1 VKRSGLE
8 RARTRQSGPSF
19 GVANWKG
26 VDTAETLLLEREQD
40 LRRIMTA
47 LASARSGTGGVV
59 ALEGSAG
66 IGKTRLLRRAIEL
79 AGERDVAT
87 ISARGGQMETA
98 FAFGVARQ
106 LFEPVLAAAEERE
119 RKALLDGAAAAA
131 AWLVGG
137 GQAGRRAEAGRGG
150 DRGYATLHGLYWLT
164 ANLSA
169 RAPLLMAVDDVH
181 WADVPSLRFLVYL
194 VRRVHHLPVLL
205 LIAVRP
211 EDPRARSLL
220 LTELVAGPGVEVVRP
235 EPLTLGAVG
244 TLLGD
249 AFPAEPLDP
258 QLVHACWTAT
268 GGNPFLVTQLVRAL
282 GASGVQPNSTAVE
295 QIGEVGMATV
305 SGWIN
310 VRLAALPASATA
322 LAEAVAVLGEGSD
335 SAQAARLAGL
345 DATCCDEAVD
355 GLVSVGILRGVEGL
369 SFVHPLVRSA
379 IYAGLPPRRRAR
391 AHREAARL
399 LWESQAAAER
409 AASHLLAVPPAEDGK
424 IAEIL
429 LAAAHSASHNGAP
442 DTAVRYLR
450 RALSEPPPETARPE
464 LLRELGAAEQSAGH
478 FAKAADDLRL
488 ALACTDDIEAK
499 IEIGFRLRYALVWSN
514 RAQEVAPA
522 LDGIIAEAAER
533 DPDGALL
540 LEAATAGIPLVD
552 LSTPMSRRA
561 RLRRVV
567 EPAFRGEPVPSHI
580 SSLAAVEALYANRPA
595 ADVLALAEQA
605 ARGWHL
611 LPGFARAPLTAQLF
625 VALVFGEH
633 FTLARRL
640 LDEEMDDARRHGS
653 AAQFLNAASFRSML
667 FYRLGAL
674 ADAETDARAA
684 LEAAH
689 LLRAGTGPSGNG
701 ASARS
706 LHAPMVVAVLVDA
719 LIERGELEEAAQLL
733 RQTGL
738 ADADSP
744 LLLFTFLISARA
756 RLRAAEGRTRQAI
769 AELVALGN
777 RMARVRSPALVPWRS
792 QAALALAGDD
802 PEEARRLA
810 GKELKL
816 ARVFGAPRA
825 LGIALRAAAQSGPRS
840 ERVPLLGEAVGVL
853 EDSPA
858 RLEHARALVD
868 LGGALRRQGQRSEA
882 RDKLERGMDIAQRC
896 EATALAELAREEL
909 RACGARPRRLA
920 LTGVDALTGAER
932 RVADLA
938 AQGLSNRQIAQALAV
953 SVATVETHLRHVFHK
968 LDIGSRQELAEQL
981 GGPNEPAR
989 G

>member
-1 VKRSGLE
+1 VKRSGPE
-8 RARTRQSGPSF
+8 RTP
-19 GVANWKG
+19 N
-26 VDTAETLLLEREQD
+26 AEAGLRSALPVEEGRHRGGTLLLEREQD
-40 LRRIMTA
+40 LQRILAA
-47 LASARSGTGGVV
+47 LASARSGTGAVV

-66 IGKTRLLRRAIEL
+66 IGKTRLLRMAMEL
-79 AGERDVAT
+79 AAERGVAT
-87 ISARGGQMETA
+87 ISARGGQMETDY
-98 FAFGVARQ
+98 AFGVARQ
-106 LFEPVLAAAEERE
+106 LFEPVLAAAEESDRQ
-119 RKALLDGAAAAA
+119 ALLGGAAAPA

-137 GQAGRRAEAGRGG
+137 SQAGRRAEGGSGG
-150 DRGYATLHGLYWLT
+150 DLGYATLHGLYWLT

-169 RAPLLMAVDDVH
+169 RAPLLIAVDDVH
-181 WADVPSLRFLVYL
+181 WADLPSLRFLVYL

-205 LIAVRP
+205 LVAVRP

-220 LTELVAGPGVEVVRP
+220 LTELVAGPAVEVVRP
-235 EPLTLGAVG
+235 EPLTPGAVG
-244 TLLGD
+244 TLVRD
-249 AFPAEPLDP
+249 AFPAEPVDP

-268 GGNPFLVTQLVRAL
+268 GGNPFLVTQLVGAL

-305 SGWIN
+305 SRWIN
-310 VRLAALPASATA
+310 VRLAGLPASATA
-322 LAEAVAVLGEGSD
+322 LAEAVAVLGDRSEP
-335 SAQAARLAGL
+335 AHAARLAGL
-345 DATCCDEAVD
+345 GAEGCDEAVD
-355 GLVSVGILRGVEGL
+355 GLVSVGILRGVERL

-379 IYAGLPPRRRAR
+379 IYGGLPRRRRAR

-399 LWESQAAAER
+399 LWESQAAAEP
-409 AASHLLAVPPAEDGK
+409 AAAHLLAVAPAGDGK

-429 LAAAHSASHNGAP
+429 LAAARSASRSGAP

-450 RALSEPPPETARPE
+450 RALLEPPPETARPE
-464 LLRELGAAEQSAGH
+464 LLRELGAAEQSAGL
-478 FAKAADDLRL
+478 FAEAADDLRL

-499 IEIGFRLRYALVWSN
+499 IEIGFRLRYALVWSD
-514 RAQEVAPA
+514 RAHEVAPA
-522 LDGIIAEAAER
+522 LDGVIAEAAER

-540 LEAATAGIPLVD
+540 LEAAAAGIPLVD
-552 LSTPMSRRA
+552 LSTPLGRRA

-580 SSLAAVEALYANRPA
+580 SSLAAVEALCANRPA
-595 ADVLALAEQA
+595 AEVRALAEQA

-625 VALVFGEH
+625 VGLIFSEH
-633 FTLARRL
+633 VTLARRL
-640 LDEEMDDARRHGS
+640 LDEEMDEARRCGS

-667 FYRLGAL
+667 LYRLGAL
-674 ADAETDARAA
+674 AEAETDARAA
-684 LEAAH
+684 LEAAQLH
-689 LLRAGTGPSGNG
+689 ARTGSSGNG
-701 ASARS
+701 VVARS

-719 LIERGELEEAAQLL
+719 LIERGKLDEATRLL

-756 RLRAAEGRTRQAI
+756 RLRAAEGHTRQAI
-769 AELVALGN
+769 AELVALGD

-792 QAALALAGDD
+792 HAALALVGDD
-802 PEEARRLA
+802 PDEARRLA
-810 GKELKL
+810 GEELKL
-816 ARVFGAPRA
+816 ARVFGAPRT
-825 LGIALRAAAQSGPRS
+825 LGVALRAAALSGRRS
-840 ERVPLLGEAVGVL
+840 ERVPVLGEAVGVL

-868 LGGALRRQGQRSEA
+868 LGGALRRQGQRAEA
-882 RDKLERGMDIAQRC
+882 RDRLERGMDIAQAC
-896 EATALAELAREEL
+896 GATALAELACEEL

-938 AQGLSNRQIAQALAV
+938 ARGLRNREIAQTLVV
-953 SVATVETHLRHVFHK
+953 SVPTVETHLRHIFQK
-968 LDIGSRQELAEQL
+968 LDVTSREQL
-981 GGPNEPAR
+981 ATHLRPHESAPS
-989 G
+989 